1 MKNIHIIPT
10 DKPSRLLY
18 FGTSKEL
25 TLQINLATFRV
36 FERSP
41 QNIYITN
48 SEKPKNGD
56 YIVDVEDGSIGKVVN
71 DKDEHNFEIQYSN
84 GKGLSCVV
92 KDCQEQ
98 VKYPIAK
105 IVICSDPE
113 LIKNGVQEV
122 PEYFLKWFIVGKNPI
137 EYVEIKPHL
146 ESLDT
151 MKNSYEIIIPQ
162 PKQETI
168 EEVAE
173 RILANNIDG
182 LKDLLND
189 DDLFYFYKG
198 VIINYGVAVA
208 EHQSEKT
215 FSEEDMRNSFCNGY
229 RANVKSSLND
239 SFQDWLNKF
248 KK

>member
-1 MKNIHIIPT
+1 MKNIFVLPS
-10 DKPSRLLY
+10 DKPSRLY
-18 FGTSKEL
+18 IGNNGNFVFGMVKTSIQSKNNDF
-25 TLQINLATFRV
+25 TN
-36 FERSP
+36 

-48 SEKPKNGD
+48 SEDIKEGDFYLNGN
-56 YIVDVEDGSIGKVVN
+56 YIYQANRHYKKAEN
-71 DKDEHNFEIQYSN
+71 DK
-84 GKGLSCVV
+84 
-92 KDCQEQ
+92 
-98 VKYPIAK
+98 K
-105 IVICSDPE
+105 IILTTDTE

>member
-1 MKNIHIIPT
+1 MKNIFVLPS
-10 DKPSRLLY
+10 DKPSRLY
-18 FGTSKEL
+18 IGNNGNFVFGMVKTSIQSKNNDF
-25 TLQINLATFRV
+25 TN
-36 FERSP
+36 

-48 SEKPKNGD
+48 SEEINKDTKPCWCINTIKNTWDDDLIYYQGSMPQYH
-56 YIVDVEDGSIGKVVN
+56 YIGFKKTI
-71 DKDEHNFEIQYSN
+71 
-84 GKGLSCVV
+84 LTT
-92 KDCQEQ
+92 
-98 VKYPIAK
+98 
-105 IVICSDPE
+105 DPE

-137 EYVEIKPHL
+137 EYVEIKLHL

>member
-1 MKNIHIIPT
+1 MKNIFVL
-10 DKPSRLLY
+10 PSKSVSKLY
-18 FGTSKEL
+18 FYRGNFALSKKGTYGTPEI
-25 TLQINLATFRV
+25 T
-36 FERSP
+36 P
-41 QNIYITN
+41 HNIYITN
-48 SEKPKNGD
+48 SEDIKEGD
-56 YIVDVEDGSIGKVVN
+56 YGIGHATGLFGVGEKDYLFKHDGSK
-71 DKDEHNFEIQYSN
+71 
-84 GKGLSCVV
+84 KGRINSICVGA
-92 KDCQEQ
+92 K
-98 VKYPIAK
+98 K
-105 IVICSDPE
+105 IVLCTDPE

>member
-1 MKNIHIIPT
+1 MDKAGREKRNQEILESYNLGNSYFKMAETFGLSKGGVHKIIQAIKN
-10 DKPSRLLY
+10 
-18 FGTSKEL
+18 
-25 TLQINLATFRV
+25 
-36 FERSP
+36 
-41 QNIYITN
+41 
-48 SEKPKNGD
+48 EKP
-56 YIVDVEDGSIGKVVN
+56 
-71 DKDEHNFEIQYSN
+71 
-84 GKGLSCVV
+84 
-92 KDCQEQ
+92 
-98 VKYPIAK
+98 
-105 IVICSDPE
+105 
-113 LIKNGVQEV
+113 
-122 PEYFLKWFIVGKNPI
+122 
-137 EYVEIKPHL
+137 
-146 ESLDT
+146 
-151 MKNSYEIIIPQ
+151 IIPQ

>member
-48 SEKPKNGD
+48 SEEINKDTKPCWCINTIKNTWDDDLIYYQGSMPQYH
-56 YIVDVEDGSIGKVVN
+56 YIGFKKTI
-71 DKDEHNFEIQYSN
+71 
-84 GKGLSCVV
+84 LTT
-92 KDCQEQ
+92 
-98 VKYPIAK
+98 
-105 IVICSDPE
+105 DPE

>member
-48 SEKPKNGD
+48 SEEINKDTKPCWCINTIKNTWD
-56 YIVDVEDGSIGKVVN
+56 DDLIYYQGSMP
-71 DKDEHNFEIQYSN
+71 QYHHM
-84 GKGLSCVV
+84 GFK
-92 KDCQEQ
+92 
-98 VKYPIAK
+98 K
-105 IVICSDPE
+105 IILTTDPE

-239 SFQDWLNKF
+239 SFQDCLNK
-248 KK
+248 KKK

>member
-1 MKNIHIIPT
+1 MKNIFVL
-10 DKPSRLLY
+10 PSKYVSKLY
-18 FGTSKEL
+18 FYRGNFALSKKGTYGTPEI
-25 TLQINLATFRV
+25 T
-36 FERSP
+36 P
-41 QNIYITN
+41 HNIYITN

-56 YIVDVEDGSIGKVVN
+56 YIVDVEDGSIGKVIN

-84 GKGLSCVV
+84 GKGLSCVA

-168 EEVAE
+168 EEVANVTRE
-173 RILANNIDG
+173 VAYQYQTLFNFFSQEHDLILTITEMNE
-182 LKDLLND
+182 
-189 DDLFYFYKG
+189 
-198 VIINYGVAVA
+198 IISEVNK
-208 EHQSEKT
+208 HQSEKT